1 VAAKIMNGMA
11 QEKTV
16 GAIPRSC
23 AEESVAM
30 AQVFGHELL
39 DGLRP

>member
-1 VAAKIMNGMA
+1 MAAIIMGGMA

-23 AEESVAM
+23 GEVSVAT
-30 AQVFGHELL
+30 AQIFGDELL
-39 DGLRP
+39 DGLQP